1 MSDINLRENPKPT
14 DPDRDAVHVAC
25 KKMIAGDDK
34 LDLGSLF
41 KLAYGTTN
49 VALLADYNEKEAVGV
64 VNPFVNTEFR
74 WGSIKKGNEFWGLL
88 LPGTVN
94 GMTHQWKCPA
104 FDGTGVTRIVS
115 EHEIWI
121 REFCDRWNFDYDELI
136 AESTAENEE
145 EKDRWDN
152 EHWITAR
159 GIDLHSKGELGE
171 DHDMFWM
178 HLEALTGNKFNE
190 DHREKF
196 GWSCSC

>member
-1 MSDINLRENPKPT
+1 MSDINLRENPKPN

-25 KKMIAGDDK
+25 KRMIAGDDR

-49 VALLADYNEKEAVGV
+49 IALFSDYNEKDAVGI

-74 WGSIKKGNEFWGLL
+74 WGSIKKGNEFWVLL

-115 EHEIWI
+115 EHEVWI
-121 REFCDRWNFDYDELI
+121 RQFCDRWNFDYGELI
-136 AESTAENEE
+136 EESTRKSDGNFIAA
-145 EKDRWDN
+145 
-152 EHWITAR
+152 I
-159 GIDLHSKGELGE
+159 GIDLHSKSELGE
-171 DHDMFWM
+171 DHGLFWM
-178 HLEALTGNKFNE
+178 HLEALTGEKFND